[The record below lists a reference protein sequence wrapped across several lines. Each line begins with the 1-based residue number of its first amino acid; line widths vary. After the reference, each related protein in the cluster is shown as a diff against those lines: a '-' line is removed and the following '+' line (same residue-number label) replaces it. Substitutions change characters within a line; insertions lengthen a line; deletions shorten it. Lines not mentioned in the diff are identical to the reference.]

1 MSRGESP
8 ERCDSG
14 PRPPA
19 EKSMSS
25 LVTVGALD
33 VDLIQPG
40 HSSVGR
46 KEGRGKRSGTDAEV
60 GNGMGGR
67 LSPRL
72 SLCRVSGIWTPSC
85 QRVASKTG
93 ECTQRVVEGLK
104 AVALGDGGQL
114 WFFIKGLIGSTN
126 YVCV

>member
-8 ERCDSG
+8 EWCDSG

-46 KEGRGKRSGTDAEV
+46 KEAGREV
-60 GNGMGGR
+60 GRMQRWGME
-67 LSPRL
+67 
-72 SLCRVSGIWTPSC
+72 W
-85 QRVASKTG
+85 
-93 ECTQRVVEGLK
+93 EGAK
-104 AVALGDGGQL
+104 P
-114 WFFIKGLIGSTN
+114 
-126 YVCV
+126 